1 MFERFTKQ
9 ARVAVV
15 LAQEEARESGADRV
29 TAAHL
34 LVSVLASLDAPAR
47 EALAGLGLTADGVRE
62 AASDAVFTPSEEEA
76 LRGIGIDL
84 DSIAEAVR
92 ERFGADVRRRP
103 GGRRRNG
110 HIPLAAGAKKSLE
123 LALRETIRLKGSS
136 IRPEH
141 LLLGILRSDDPEA
154 LAAVDRLTT
163 VADVRTRL
171 VELLGD
177 RAA

>member
-1 MFERFTKQ
+1 MFERFAKD

-29 TAAHL
+29 TATHL
-34 LVSVLASLDAPAR
+34 LISVLAALGAPAR
-47 EALAGLGLTADGVRE
+47 ESLAGLGLSAEAVRE
-62 AASDAVFTPSEEEA
+62 VASDAVFTPAEEEA

-84 DSIAEAVR
+84 DSIADRVR
-92 ERFGADVRRRP
+92 ERFGADVRRRS

-110 HIPLAAGAKKSLE
+110 HIPFAAGAKKSLE
-123 LALRETIRLKGSS
+123 LALREAIRLGDRS
-136 IRPEH
+136 IRAEH
-141 LLLGILRSDDPEA
+141 LVLGILRSDDPEA
-154 LAAVDRLTT
+154 LAAVESLTT
-163 VADVRTRL
+163 VADVRARL